1 MDSGRNSGTV
11 STGTSSGSSNPYADI
26 ESPSNLHL
34 LSYSSSN
41 SESLIF
47 QGRKSSSRTAT
58 VLSVIALVVSTLCL
72 LSVAGL
78 VSFWHF
84 FVNDDAFSLGQVGRE
99 AKVCLPCLQVTP
111 NPLDSSPSD
120 LWARLDVHYD
130 AENVTRICCA
140 GNSGQYA
147 ALFKLVSL
155 RYVSVWM
162 CVCVC
167 VCCLLYTSDAADES

>member
-26 ESPSNLHL
+26 ESASNLHL
-34 LSYSSSN
+34 LSYGNSSSSN

-72 LSVAGL
+72 LSIAGL
-78 VSFWHF
+78 VSFWYF
-84 FVNDDAFSLGQVGRE
+84 FVNDGAFSLGQVGRDVQ
-99 AKVCLPCLQVTP
+99 VCLPCLQVSP

-130 AENVTRICCA
+130 AENDTRICCA

-155 RYVSVWM
+155 RYVSV

-167 VCCLLYTSDAADES
+167 V

>member
-11 STGTSSGSSNPYADI
+11 STGASSGSSSPYADI
-26 ESPSNLHL
+26 ESASNLHL
-34 LSYSSSN
+34 MPYSSSN

-47 QGRKSSSRTAT
+47 QGRKSSGRTAT
-58 VLSVIALVVSTLCL
+58 VLSVIALVASTLCL

-78 VSFWHF
+78 VSFWYF
-84 FVNDDAFSLGQVGRE
+84 FVNDDAFSLGQE
-99 AKVCLPCLQVTP
+99 AQVCLPCLQVSP

-130 AENVTRICCA
+130 ADNDTQICCA
-140 GNSGQYA
+140 GDSRQYA

-155 RYVSVWM
+155 RYVSVWT
-162 CVCVC
+162 CIV
-167 VCCLLYTSDAADES
+167 